1 MSTSIPHNSIVFIN
15 NSVTTWL
22 CDESV
27 SSLISIEEKETNT
40 NITGGIQ
47 THDLSGRE
55 FRILFKQGTQTA
67 FLTNV

>member
-27 SSLISIEEKETNT
+27 SSLISIQEKKTNT

-47 THDLSGRE
+47 THDLSARE
-55 FRILFKQGTQTA
+55 FRTLFKQGTHTA
-67 FLTNV
+67 LLTNV